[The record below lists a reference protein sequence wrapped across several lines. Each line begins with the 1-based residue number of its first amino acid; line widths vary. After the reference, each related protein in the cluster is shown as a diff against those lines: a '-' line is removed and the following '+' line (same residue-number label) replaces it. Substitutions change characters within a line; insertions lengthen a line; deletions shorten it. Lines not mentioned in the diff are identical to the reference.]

1 MVENGL
7 GRLYPGASGTAKDG
21 IRRHARVK
29 AQCRLIL
36 PDKSMKVNLESTR
49 NRRNAVCGKEPTR
62 AESSLRSAGSFS
74 AVEAQRSGRMVMK
87 GIRWIATAGLL
98 SFCGLL
104 ANQGAAAQGL
114 FVVHF
119 SGLLNDYSPSTVSGG
134 PWEMH
139 GQWTMDLNERTG
151 TADFSADMTMS
162 GYGTN
167 ATGAPDATQGGVK
180 AHTHHIRLTNVK
192 ITWNN
197 ETCPTYSPATFGG
210 FQITGT
216 VSLLTGNG
224 SNATFETQ
232 PPSSVLQV
240 CVTGGENANSVPY
253 SNITLQFQTGSPAIQ
268 HFGSQPIH
276 GVVRKADS
284 EWAFPRAGA
293 LLFDPTK
300 DGAR

>member
-1 MVENGL
+1 
-7 GRLYPGASGTAKDG
+7 
-21 IRRHARVK
+21 
-29 AQCRLIL
+29 
-36 PDKSMKVNLESTR
+36 
-49 NRRNAVCGKEPTR
+49 
-62 AESSLRSAGSFS
+62 
-74 AVEAQRSGRMVMK
+74 MK

-98 SFCGLL
+98 SVFALL

-114 FVVHF
+114 FAVHF

-139 GQWTMDLNERTG
+139 GQWTMDVNERTG
-151 TADFSADMTMS
+151 TADFAADMTMS
-162 GYGTN
+162 GYGTTN
-167 ATGAPDATQGGVK
+167 GAPDATQGGQK
-180 AHTHHIRLTNVK
+180 AHTHHIRLTNIK

-197 ETCPTYSPATFGG
+197 ENCPSYSPATYGG

-253 SNITLQFQTGSPAIQ
+253 SNITLQFQTGSPAIT
-268 HFGSQPIH
+268 HFGGQPIH
-276 GVVRKADS
+276 GVVRNAVS
-284 EWAFPRAGA
+284 EWVPAFG
-293 LLFDPTK
+293 LSK
-300 DGAR
+300 DGVR